1 MGRGDWTGS
10 GVGWLETVGTGGRLS
25 KFELVDGV

>member
-1 MGRGDWTGS
+1 LTGS

-25 KFELVDGV
+25 KFELVDGA